1 MGKNKHI
8 EENNQNNIT
17 LFFRLNGGITIDT
30 DVMSG
35 LKFVNTPAKRI
46 GFIAGHNRKGYTKGQ
61 PDLIV
66 LINGQVLFIEC
77 KSDTGRQSPEQKIVQ
92 EKITQQG
99 FEYVIFRDVNDAEKW
114 LENHKKH
121 QK

>member
-8 EENNQNNIT
+8 EEANQSCIAQY
-17 LFFRLNGGITIDT
+17 FRLNGGITIDT

-35 LKFVNTPAKRI
+35 LKFVNSQIKRI
-46 GFIAGHNRKGYTKGQ
+46 AFIAGHNKKGYTKGQ

-66 LINGQVLFIEC
+66 LINGKVLFIEC
-77 KSDTGRQSPEQKIVQ
+77 KSDTGKQSPEQKIIQ

-99 FEYVIFRDVNDAEKW
+99 FEYVIFRDVNDAIKW
-114 LENHKKH
+114 LENHKK
-121 QK
+121 